1 MADYEDNGRGRPL
14 LDKIEEIRNRHM
26 NDGASRRRGRNNG
39 GAPDVDLMFRKQ
51 ALAKAL
57 KALDQTRQ
65 ENMQQY
71 QQMKERQR
79 AAFEAM
85 VQTHA
90 QQQGGQPGAQ
100 PGGAGPQGQG
110 LMPQPPQGPQQE
122 PQQGPQQQQG
132 QQMGPQQGGL
142 LGMAQ

>member
-1 MADYEDNGRGRPL
+1 MADYEDSGRGRPL

-26 NDGASRRRGRNNG
+26 NDGARRRGRNNNG
-39 GAPDVDLMFRKQ
+39 PDMDMMFRKQ

-71 QQMKERQR
+71 QQMKERQK

-90 QQQGGQPGAQ
+90 QQQGGQPG
-100 PGGAGPQGQG
+100 GPEQQQG
-110 LMPQPPQGPQQE
+110 LMPQPPQG
-122 PQQGPQQQQG
+122 GPPQQG
-132 QQMGPQQGGL
+132 QQMGPQQGGGL